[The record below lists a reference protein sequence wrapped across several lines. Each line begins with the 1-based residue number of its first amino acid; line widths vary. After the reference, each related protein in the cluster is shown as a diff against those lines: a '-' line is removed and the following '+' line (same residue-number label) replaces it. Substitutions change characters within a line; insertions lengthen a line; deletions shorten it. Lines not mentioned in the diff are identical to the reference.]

1 MASNEDSSLQQSLW
15 ASCSDLARRV
25 VRLPVSII
33 ERISRVLSNVAPRRN
48 PPTNPQP
55 EQQHDEGILI
65 IPEELLFFTLFQRE
79 YGDSHPFFY
88 ACPFTEAL
96 KIAKDESK
104 LVFLYL
110 HSPENPFTAPF
121 CRDTLCSQLVT
132 EFLDANFV
140 SWGAVASRGEGL
152 EMALALGANTFP
164 FCAVVAPASGK
175 AIAVLQ
181 QVANK

>member
-1 MASNEDSSLQQSLW
+1 MASTEDSSLRQSLR
-15 ASCSDLARRV
+15 ASCNDLARRV

-33 ERISRVLSNVAPRRN
+33 EGISRVLGNVVPRRN

-55 EQQHDEGILI
+55 AQHHGGGILV
-65 IPEELLFFTLFQRE
+65 IPEELLFLTLFERQ

-88 ACPFTEAL
+88 ACRFTEAL

-104 LVFLYL
+104 LVLLYL

-121 CRDTLCSQLVT
+121 CRNTLCSQLVT
-132 EFLDANFV
+132 EFLDENFV
-140 SWGAVASRGEGL
+140 SWGAIASRGEGL

-175 AIAVLQ
+175 AIAVL
-181 QVANK
+181 